1 MKKRPFAIAIVVFFV
16 IFVFFAGIILI
27 MSSSRGSGQKFA
39 LSDKVGVIEVLGTIT
54 DSKAIVDQLIDFGQ
68 NHAVKAIVL
77 RVDSP
82 GGGVGPSQEI
92 YDEVVRLT
100 ALKPVVVSMGS
111 VAASGG
117 YYISAPANRIFANPG
132 TITGSIGVIMEF
144 TNVIALMDKVGL
156 KTNVI
161 KSGDH
166 KDIGSSVRAMTDQEK
181 ALLQSLIDDVHDQF
195 VTAVSEGRHLE
206 KDQVFKLAD
215 GRIFTGRQ
223 AQQQGLVDE
232 LGGLQAAIHYA
243 GELAGI
249 EGTPDVLYPAEPKPD
264 LIDYFISRTASEIER
279 VMLKTDTQG
288 LQLLWSQRQ
297 TY

>member
-1 MKKRPFAIAIVVFFV
+1 MKKRPFAIAFVVFFV
-16 IFVFFAGIILI
+16 IFVFFAGIILF
-27 MSSSRGSGQKFA
+27 MTPFQRKAQSFA
-39 LSDKVGVIEVLGTIT
+39 LSDKVGVIEVLGAIT
-54 DSKAIVDQLIDFGQ
+54 DSKSIVDQLIDFGQ
-68 NHAVKAIVL
+68 NNAVKAIVL

-92 YDEVVRLT
+92 YDEVVRVT
-100 ALKPVVVSMGS
+100 QLKPVVISMGS

-156 KTNVI
+156 KTSVI
-161 KSGDH
+161 KSGAH
-166 KDIGSSVRAMTDQEK
+166 KDIGSAMRAMTEPERL
-181 ALLQSLIDDVHDQF
+181 LLQSLIDDVHDQF
-195 VTAVSEGRHLE
+195 VTAVCEGRQLDKQE
-206 KDQVFKLAD
+206 VLTFAD

-223 AQQQGLVDE
+223 ALSLGLVDE
-232 LGGLQAAIHYA
+232 LGGLQAAIRSA

-249 EGTPDVLYPAEPKPD
+249 EGTPDVLYPAEPELK
-264 LIDYFISRTASEIER
+264 LIDYFISRTATEIER
-279 VMLKTDTQG
+279 VLLKSDSQG
-288 LQLLWSQRQ
+288 LQLLWSQ

>member
-1 MKKRPFAIAIVVFFV
+1 M
-16 IFVFFAGIILI
+16 
-27 MSSSRGSGQKFA
+27 
-39 LSDKVGVIEVLGTIT
+39 
-54 DSKAIVDQLIDFGQ
+54 
-68 NHAVKAIVL
+68 
-77 RVDSP
+77 
-82 GGGVGPSQEI
+82 
-92 YDEVVRLT
+92 VRLA

-166 KDIGSSVRAMTDQEK
+166 KDIGSSVRDMTESEK

-206 KDQVFKLAD
+206 KEQVLLLAD

-223 AQQQGLVDE
+223 AQEKGLVDE
-232 LGGLQAAIHYA
+232 LGGLQAAIRYA
-243 GELAGI
+243 GELVGI

-264 LIDYFISRTASEIER
+264 LIDYFISRTASEVER
-279 VMLKTDTQG
+279 VILKTDTQG
-288 LQLLWSQRQ
+288 LQLLWSHQ
-297 TY
+297 